1 MSVSFDILI
10 SVWWLLPWRFEVN
23 YMTQSW
29 VLEMSLWVVE
39 MMEQLASA
47 GRDKE
52 REKSAAIW
60 VRGIHFEK
68 FLEAKLISSNIVT
81 RQWKSTHFPT
91 RVCKLI
97 IMLPTKSA
105 NREQNK
111 NINAKI
117 RKMQSRMLNR
127 ENLRR
132 NKPQLTLD
140 VSVVPKKS
148 TVEGHSLT
156 TGTSAI
162 LISDWIGR
170 ETADTGL
177 VGQTCYGL
185 HYHCT
190 KKIWYE
196 LFFESY
202 LGVSNLKYLQAC
214 FYY

>member
-1 MSVSFDILI
+1 MYVSFNILI

-29 VLEMSLWVVE
+29 VEEMSLWVVE

-47 GRDKE
+47 GRDKK
-52 REKSAAIW
+52 REKYAEIW

-68 FLEAKLISSNIVT
+68 FLEAKIISSKIVT
-81 RQWKSTHFPT
+81 GQWKSTHFPT

-97 IMLPTKSA
+97 IMLPTKSE

-117 RKMQSRMLNR
+117 WKMQSRMLNR

-140 VSVVPKKS
+140 VSVVPNKS
-148 TVEGHSLT
+148 TVEGRSLT
-156 TGTSAI
+156 TQGPLQYWFLT
-162 LISDWIGR
+162 
-170 ETADTGL
+170 
-177 VGQTCYGL
+177 
-185 HYHCT
+185 
-190 KKIWYE
+190 
-196 LFFESY
+196 ES
-202 LGVSNLKYLQAC
+202 GGK
-214 FYY
+214 